1 MIYVFRFLFFT
12 QGSNNMGLYAIDIGE
27 ITPSGPANYFLLVNF
42 QVNAFSIDFN
52 NMQLYFPND
61 TLNTIMSSFLDGS
74 SIADVRKDTVV
85 VRNYHQITS
94 LISSNGIFFFTDGS
108 KVLFEEY
115 NKGRFYL
122 NQMLLFGTHYSS
134 LNVYQ
139 QTAQP
144 HPGKIL
150 VE

>member
-1 MIYVFRFLFFT
+1 MNSCFNKDILLFEVT
-12 QGSNNMGLYAIDIGE
+12 DLNGKTL
-27 ITPSGPANYFLLVNF
+27 
-42 QVNAFSIDFN
+42 QVE
-52 NMQLYFPND
+52 
-61 TLNTIMSSFLDGS
+61 
-74 SIADVRKDTVV
+74 
-85 VRNYHQITS
+85 
-94 LISSNGIFFFTDGS
+94 DGS

>member
-1 MIYVFRFLFFT
+1 
-12 QGSNNMGLYAIDIGE
+12 MGLYEIDIGE